1 MLSAIVRRMRGWTR
15 DDLVQAALTV
25 LLAPV
30 AVPIALIVRL
40 TERPMERTA
49 DEVALYL
56 RAALEGTALDGW
68 DEFLAIRIAD
78 PELEDIRARAAR
90 IVLPLRAEGAMELR
104 FLVAR
109 AERAMRRGFP
119 ERFDS

>member
-1 MLSAIVRRMRGWTR
+1 MLSGLIARMRGWTR
-15 DDLVQAALTV
+15 DDLFQMVLSV

-30 AVPIALIVRL
+30 AVPVALIVRL
-40 TERPMERTA
+40 TERPIERSA

-56 RAALEGTALDGW
+56 RARMDGTALEGA

-78 PELEDIRARAAR
+78 PELEDIRARTAA
-90 IVLPLRAEGAMELR
+90 IPLPLQPEGEMELR
-104 FLVAR
+104 FLIAR
-109 AERAMRRGFP
+109 AERATRRGHP

>member
-1 MLSAIVRRMRGWTR
+1 MRGWTR
-15 DDLVQAALTV
+15 EDVIQAALTV

-30 AVPIALIVRL
+30 ALPIALIVRL

-56 RAALEGTALDGW
+56 RATLEGMAVAGW

-78 PELEDIRARAAR
+78 PDLEDIRARAAR
-90 IVLPLRAEGAMELR
+90 IPLPLRPEGAMELR
-104 FLVAR
+104 FLLAR
-109 AERAMRRGFP
+109 AERAMRRDSP